1 MNKVKL
7 LSLSRKVCFEANQY
21 FDFIKKKTP
30 LIKENLRPNNPT
42 YNYDLIID
50 EFIRSKL
57 NETCIQIV
65 SEESY
70 SGESLNEYYWLVDP
84 LDGSKGL
91 NSDDDITINIALMRN
106 SFPILGV
113 INNIRTK
120 VQYFGFGSDENYKK
134 TSYKKKIDKSQL
146 RIVISKHHLNKEDS
160 KFIKINNIHMVQ
172 KLNSSQKFIQVAD
185 KTSDIYIRHEGSS
198 CWDTAAGQAILESQ
212 GGKVYQLNNLER
224 LTHENGVRNP
234 KFIAV
239 SRNFSIED
247 YDIKTKKIIINEIN
261 NSCSWQRNS
270 T

>member
-1 MNKVKL
+1 MNIDKL
-7 LSLSRKVCFEANQY
+7 LSLSRKVCFEANQH
-21 FDFIKKKTP
+21 FDEIIKKTP

-50 EFIRSKL
+50 DFIRRKL
-57 NETCIQIV
+57 KDTCIQIV

-91 NSDDDITINIALMRN
+91 NTNNDITINIALMRN

-120 VQYFGFGSDENYKK
+120 VQYSGFGSDGNYKK
-134 TSYKKKIDKSQL
+134 TSDKKKIDKSQL
-146 RIVISKHHLNKEDS
+146 RIIISKYHLNKEDL
-160 KFIKINNIHMVQ
+160 KFMKINNIHIVQ

-185 KTSDIYIRHEGSS
+185 KTSDMYLRHEGSS
-198 CWDTAAGQAILESQ
+198 SWDTAAGQAILESH

-224 LTHENGVRNP
+224 LTHGNGLRNP
-234 KFIAV
+234 QFIAV
-239 SRNFSIED
+239 SSNFSIED
-247 YDIKTKKIIINEIN
+247 YDIKTKKIVINEID
-261 NSCSWQRNS
+261 NSCCW
-270 T
+270 